1 MTLYHTETLRYLTE
15 EPKSILFLI
24 VLCGMVALAIVFGF
38 MFFNHERPDF
48 AFSKRQI
55 AGVAVVSYLVLFVGL
70 MFHRDTVME
79 HNQDATIHYMVKL
92 DDNRRMQLINQA
104 NKLPEGDYVKALV
117 IQAEQYFK

>member
-1 MTLYHTETLRYLTE
+1 MYHTETLRYLTE

-24 VLCGMVALAIVFGF
+24 VLCGMVALAMVFAF
-38 MFFNHERPDF
+38 VFFNHERPEF

-55 AGVAVVSYLVLFVGL
+55 AGVAIASYIVLFVGF

-79 HNQDATIHYMVKL
+79 HNQDTTIHYMVKL

-104 NKLPEGDYVKALV
+104 NELPEGDYVKALV

>member
-1 MTLYHTETLRYLTE
+1 MYHTETLRYLTE

-38 MFFNHERPDF
+38 VFFNHERPDF

-55 AGVAVVSYLVLFVGL
+55 AGVAVVSYLVLFIGF

-104 NKLPEGDYVKALV
+104 NELPEGDYVKALV

>member
-1 MTLYHTETLRYLTE
+1 MYHTETLRYLTE

-38 MFFNHERPDF
+38 VFFNHERPDF

-55 AGVAVVSYLVLFVGL
+55 AGVAIVSYIVLFVGF

-104 NKLPEGDYVKALV
+104 NELPEGDYVKALV

>member
-1 MTLYHTETLRYLTE
+1 MYHTETLRYLTE

-38 MFFNHERPDF
+38 VFFNHERPDF

-55 AGVAVVSYLVLFVGL
+55 AGVAIVAYIVLFVGF

-79 HNQDATIHYMVKL
+79 HNQDTTIHYMVKL

-104 NKLPEGDYVKALV
+104 NELPEGDYVKALV

>member
-1 MTLYHTETLRYLTE
+1 MYHTETLRYLTE

-38 MFFNHERPDF
+38 VFFNHERPDF

-55 AGVAVVSYLVLFVGL
+55 AGVAVVSYLVLFIGF

-104 NKLPEGDYVKALV
+104 NELPEGDYVKALV
-117 IQAEQYFK
+117 IQAETYFK

>member
-1 MTLYHTETLRYLTE
+1 MYHTETLRYLTE

-38 MFFNHERPDF
+38 VFFNHERPEF

-55 AGVAVVSYLVLFVGL
+55 TGVAIVAYIVLFVGF

-104 NKLPEGDYVKALV
+104 NELPEGDYVKALV

>member
-1 MTLYHTETLRYLTE
+1 MYHTETLRYLTE
-15 EPKSILFLI
+15 EPKSILFLL
-24 VLCGMVALAIVFGF
+24 VLCGMIALAMVFAF
-38 MFFNHERPDF
+38 VFFNHERPAY

-55 AGVAVVSYLVLFVGL
+55 AGVAIASYIVLFIGF

-104 NKLPEGDYVKALV
+104 NELPEGDYVKALV
-117 IQAEQYFK
+117 IQAEQYFR

>member
-1 MTLYHTETLRYLTE
+1 MYHTETLRYLTE
-15 EPKSILFLI
+15 EPKSILFLL
-24 VLCGMVALAIVFGF
+24 VLSGMVALAMVFAF
-38 MFFNHERPDF
+38 VFFNHERPQY

-55 AGVAVVSYLVLFVGL
+55 AGVAMTSYIVLFIGF

-92 DDNRRMQLINQA
+92 DEGQRSQLMRQA
-104 NKLPEGDYVKALV
+104 DELPMDDYVKALV

>member
-1 MTLYHTETLRYLTE
+1 MHHTETLRYLTE

-24 VLCGMVALAIVFGF
+24 VLCGMVALAMIAAFV
-38 MFFNHERPDF
+38 FFNHERPEF

-55 AGVAVVSYLVLFVGL
+55 AGVVVVSYIVLFVGF

-79 HNQDATIHYMVKL
+79 KNQDVTIHYMVKL
-92 DDNRRMQLINQA
+92 DDNRRIQLINQA
-104 NKLPEGDYVKALV
+104 NELPEGDYVKALV

>member
-1 MTLYHTETLRYLTE
+1 MYHTETLRYLTE

-38 MFFNHERPDF
+38 VFFNHERPQF

-55 AGVAVVSYLVLFVGL
+55 AGVAIVSYIVLFIGF

-79 HNQDATIHYMVKL
+79 HNQDATIRYMVKL
-92 DDNRRMQLINQA
+92 DEGQRSQLMKQA
-104 NKLPEGDYVKALV
+104 DELPTDDYVKALV
-117 IQAEQYFK
+117 IQAEQYFR

>member
-1 MTLYHTETLRYLTE
+1 MYHTETLRYLTE

-38 MFFNHERPDF
+38 VFFNHERPEF

-55 AGVAVVSYLVLFVGL
+55 AGVAIVAYIVLFVGF

-79 HNQDATIHYMVKL
+79 HNQDTTIHYMVKL

-104 NKLPEGDYVKALV
+104 NELPEGDYVKALV
-117 IQAEQYFK
+117 IQAETYFK

>member
-1 MTLYHTETLRYLTE
+1 MYHTETLRYLTE

-38 MFFNHERPDF
+38 VFFNHERPDF

-55 AGVAVVSYLVLFVGL
+55 AGVAIVAYIVLFIGF

-104 NKLPEGDYVKALV
+104 NELPEGDYVKALV

>member
-1 MTLYHTETLRYLTE
+1 MYHTETLRYLTE

-38 MFFNHERPDF
+38 VFFNHERPDF

-55 AGVAVVSYLVLFVGL
+55 AGVAVVSYVVLFVGF

-79 HNQDATIHYMVKL
+79 HNQDTTIHYMVKL

-104 NKLPEGDYVKALV
+104 NELPEGDYVKALV

>member
-1 MTLYHTETLRYLTE
+1 MYHTETLRYLTE
-15 EPKSILFLI
+15 EPKSILFLL
-24 VLCGMVALAIVFGF
+24 VLSGMVALAMVFAF
-38 MFFNHERPDF
+38 VFFNHERPAY

-55 AGVAVVSYLVLFVGL
+55 AGVAIVSYIVLFIGF

-92 DDNRRMQLINQA
+92 DEGQRSQLIRQA
-104 NKLPEGDYVKALV
+104 DELPADDYVKALV

>member
-1 MTLYHTETLRYLTE
+1 MYHTETLRYLTE

-38 MFFNHERPDF
+38 VFFNHERPDF

-55 AGVAVVSYLVLFVGL
+55 AGVAIVAYIVLFVGF

-92 DDNRRMQLINQA
+92 DEGQRSQLMKQA
-104 NKLPEGDYVKALV
+104 DELPMDDYVKALV
-117 IQAEQYFK
+117 IQASQYFK

>member
-1 MTLYHTETLRYLTE
+1 MYHTETLRYLTE
-15 EPKSILFLI
+15 EPKSILFLL
-24 VLCGMVALAIVFGF
+24 VLSGMVALAMVFAF
-38 MFFNHERPDF
+38 VFFNHERPAY

-55 AGVAVVSYLVLFVGL
+55 AGVAIVSYIVLFVGF

-92 DDNRRMQLINQA
+92 DEGQRSQLMRQA
-104 NKLPEGDYVKALV
+104 DELPMDDYVKALV

>member
-1 MTLYHTETLRYLTE
+1 MYHTETLRYLTE

-24 VLCGMVALAIVFGF
+24 VLCGMVAHAIVFGF
-38 MFFNHERPDF
+38 VFFNHERPEF

-55 AGVAVVSYLVLFVGL
+55 AGVAVVAYIVLFIGF

-92 DDNRRMQLINQA
+92 DEGQRSQLMRQA
-104 NKLPEGDYVKALV
+104 DELPMDDYVKALV
-117 IQAEQYFK
+117 IQASQYFK

>member
-1 MTLYHTETLRYLTE
+1 MYHTETLRYLTE
-15 EPKSILFLI
+15 EPKSILFLL
-24 VLCGMVALAIVFGF
+24 VLSGMVALAIVFGF
-38 MFFNHERPDF
+38 VFFNHERPQY

-55 AGVAVVSYLVLFVGL
+55 AGVAMTSYIVLFIGF

-92 DDNRRMQLINQA
+92 DEGQRSQLIKQA
-104 NKLPEGDYVKALV
+104 DELPMDDYVKALV

>member
-1 MTLYHTETLRYLTE
+1 MYHTETLRYLTE
-15 EPKSILFLI
+15 EPKSILFLL
-24 VLCGMVALAIVFGF
+24 VLSGMVALAMVFAF
-38 MFFNHERPDF
+38 VFFNHERPAY

-55 AGVAVVSYLVLFVGL
+55 AGVAIVSYIVLFIGF

-92 DDNRRMQLINQA
+92 DEGQRSQLIKQA
-104 NKLPEGDYVKALV
+104 DALPMDDYVKALV

>member
-1 MTLYHTETLRYLTE
+1 MYHTETLRYLTE

-38 MFFNHERPDF
+38 VFFNHERPDF

-55 AGVAVVSYLVLFVGL
+55 AGVAIVAYIVLFVGF

-104 NKLPEGDYVKALV
+104 NELPEGDYVKALV